1 MFAECRAAGD
11 AREETGIAE
20 FLQQAR
26 AAGRGRDTA
35 LQLFLSGKDVEGE
48 AVAAGEWLDR
58 GAALGRLQGQWLR
71 DQ

>member
-1 MFAECRAAGD
+1 MLECQAASLT
-11 AREETGIAE
+11 REETGIAE
-20 FLQQAR
+20 FVRQAR
-26 AAGRGRDTA
+26 VAGRGRDTA
-35 LQLFLSGKDVEGE
+35 AQLFLSGKDVEGE

>member
-1 MFAECRAAGD
+1 MLLECQAASQT
-11 AREETGIAE
+11 REETGIAE
-20 FLQQAR
+20 FVRQAR
-26 AAGRGRDTA
+26 VAGRGRDTA
-35 LQLFLSGKDVEGE
+35 AQLFLSGKDVEGE

>member
-35 LQLFLSGKDVEGE
+35 LQLFPSGKDMEGE
-48 AVAAGEWLDR
+48 SVAAGEWLDR
-58 GAALGRLQGQWLR
+58 GAALGRLQGQWLQ

>member
-1 MFAECRAAGD
+1 MLECQAASQT
-11 AREETGIAE
+11 REETGIAE
-20 FLQQAR
+20 FVRQAR
-26 AAGRGRDTA
+26 VAGRGRDTA
-35 LQLFLSGKDVEGE
+35 AQLFLSGKDVEGE